1 MDFGILKNKNVLM
14 IVSGG
19 IAAYKSVFLLRELT
33 GCGASVQVVG
43 TENSLNFIGKATWES
58 LSGRQPLFGTFEAP
72 DSSKITHITLAQ
84 DVDLI
89 IVAPATANIIAK
101 AACGIAD
108 DLATSILAAA
118 TAPVLIAP
126 AMNSAMYLN
135 PANQNNIGALKSRAL
150 FHVMDPASG
159 VLACGVTGPGR
170 MAEPREIMAEAV
182 KILTPKPAR
191 GTSWFV
197 TGGATRE
204 YIDPVR
210 FITNGSSGKTA
221 FEIADAALAAGGE
234 VTLLGVNA
242 VPGFN
247 PGYALLKSSTA
258 AETAEIVKENVK
270 NADIFIMSAAIADYS
285 PVKAPHKIKKGEASI
300 ELTLDKTLDILAASA
315 DWTKPGAVR
324 IGFAAETDD
333 LRENALAKLKRKKLD
348 LIVANKVSDDFS
360 PFGSD
365 SNSVLFITENSTEE
379 FDNITKCKLAQLLVE
394 KAVAIYRVKH
404 GND

>member
-1 MDFGILKNKNVLM
+1 MNFDVLKDKNVLM

-19 IAAYKSVFLLRELT
+19 IAAYKSVLLLRELT
-33 GCGASVQVVG
+33 NCGASVQVVG
-43 TENSLNFIGKATWES
+43 TENSLNFVGKATWEA
-58 LSGRQPLFGTFEAP
+58 LSGRQPLFGTFETP

-89 IVAPATANIIAK
+89 IAAPATANIIAK

-108 DLATSILAAA
+108 DLATSIFAAA

-126 AMNSAMYLN
+126 AMNSAMYRN
-135 PANQNNIGALKSRAL
+135 PANLKNIETLQGRPG
-150 FHVMDPASG
+150 FHVMAPASG
-159 VLACGVTGPGR
+159 ALACGSDGIGR
-170 MAEPREIMAEAV
+170 MAEPHEITVEAAG
-182 KILTPKPAR
+182 LLSPKPAR
-191 GTSWFV
+191 GTSWLV

-210 FITNGSSGKTA
+210 FISNGSSGRTA
-221 FEIADAALAAGGE
+221 FEIADAAHAAGGE

-242 VPGFN
+242 EPAFN
-247 PGYALLKSSTA
+247 PGYTFLKSSTA
-258 AETAEIVKENVK
+258 AETAGIVKENVR
-270 NADIFIMSAAIADYS
+270 NADIFIMTAAIADYS
-285 PVKAPHKIKKGEASI
+285 PVKAPSKIKKGEASI
-300 ELTLDKTLDILAASA
+300 SLTLDKTTDILAASA

-333 LRENALAKLKRKKLD
+333 LEKNALAKLKRKKLD
-348 LIVANKVSDDFS
+348 LIVANRVSDDFS
-360 PFGSD
+360 PFGSE

-379 FDNITKCKLAQLLVE
+379 FKNITKCKLAQLLVE
-394 KAVAIYRVKH
+394 RAVAIYRVKH

>member
-1 MDFGILKNKNVLM
+1 MNFDILKDKNILM

-19 IAAYKSVFLLRELT
+19 IAAYKSVLLLRELT
-33 GCGASVQVVG
+33 SRGASVQIVG
-43 TENSLNFIGKATWES
+43 TENSLNFVGKATWEA
-58 LSGRQPLFGTFEAP
+58 LSGRQPLFGTFETP

-89 IVAPATANIIAK
+89 IAAPATANIIAK
-101 AACGIAD
+101 TACGIAD

-126 AMNSAMYLN
+126 AMNSAMYQN
-135 PANQNNIGALKSRAL
+135 PANLKNIGTLRERPGFS
-150 FHVMDPASG
+150 VMAPVSG
-159 VLACGVTGPGR
+159 ALACGTAGIGR
-170 MAEPREIMAEAV
+170 MAEPHEIAAEAV
-182 KILTPKPAR
+182 RLLTPKPAN
-191 GTSWFV
+191 GIKWLV

-221 FEIADAALAAGGE
+221 FEIADAAYSAGGD

-242 VPGFN
+242 TPGFN
-247 PGYALLKSSTA
+247 PGYTFLKSSTA
-258 AETAEIVKENVK
+258 AESAEIIREQVK

-285 PVKAPHKIKKGEASI
+285 PVKAPGKIKKGEASVS
-300 ELTLDKTLDILAASA
+300 LTLHKTLDILAASA
-315 DWTKPGAVR
+315 EWTKPDTVR

-333 LRENALAKLKRKKLD
+333 LEKNALDKLKRKKLD
-348 LIVANKVSDDFS
+348 LIVANRVSDDFS

-394 KAVAIYRVKH
+394 RAVDIYRVKH